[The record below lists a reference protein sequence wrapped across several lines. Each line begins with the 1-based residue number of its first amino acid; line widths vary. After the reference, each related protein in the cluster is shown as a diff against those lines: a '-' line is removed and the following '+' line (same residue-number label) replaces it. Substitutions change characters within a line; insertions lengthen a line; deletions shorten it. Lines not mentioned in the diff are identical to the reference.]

1 MRTLQRK
8 LGIHLQFSITYHPQ
22 IDKKTKVINQ
32 SLESLLRS
40 LVKNNIHDRD
50 LIFPQAKFAYNH
62 SISQNTRCSHFQVV
76 YGQNPWNS
84 LDLIPLPTSANFSG
98 DAEEMG

>member
-1 MRTLQRK
+1 
-8 LGIHLQFSITYHPQ
+8 
-22 IDKKTKVINQ
+22 
-32 SLESLLRS
+32 
-40 LVKNNIHDRD
+40 VKNNIHDRD

-62 SISQNTRCSHFQVV
+62 SISQNTRSHFQVV